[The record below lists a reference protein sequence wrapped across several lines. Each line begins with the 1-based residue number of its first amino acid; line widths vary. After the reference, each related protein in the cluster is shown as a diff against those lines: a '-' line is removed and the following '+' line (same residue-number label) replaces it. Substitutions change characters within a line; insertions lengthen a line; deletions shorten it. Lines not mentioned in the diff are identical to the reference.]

1 MKIVEYLP
9 QSYVIINN
17 QDKKNTK
24 HIVELKKLPW
34 TPYIVVRENSG
45 F

>member
-17 QDKKNTK
+17 QDKKNIK
-24 HIVELKKLPW
+24 HIVEL
-34 TPYIVVRENSG
+34 
-45 F
+45 